1 MTREAWNNLLESNL
15 LEKHSLIK
23 VLQDEDVFISESE
36 EPKYLAIYARLAG
49 LLEEREELAR
59 ILVEGEIEDGA

>member
-36 EPKYLAIYARLAG
+36 DPNYLDIYARLAG
-49 LLEEREELAR
+49 LLEEREELER